1 MGVALPSLSIV
12 QFVDDVRIEPSAV
25 RADGSLFV
33 DPAADY
39 LRDHFPGAP
48 MLPGLLMLEASVRT
62 AAALWRAQPG
72 CEEAEHAVLARLE
85 RLQVVRRV
93 VPGETLVV
101 RVEMS
106 GDREDRR
113 AGFVA
118 QGRVAGEMAMRAR
131 FDLVIRESTERE
143 RRNEDDHV

>member
-1 MGVALPSLSIV
+1 M
-12 QFVDDVRIEPSAV
+12 QFVDDVHIEPSAV
-25 RADGSLFV
+25 RAEGSLFV

-39 LRDHFPGAP
+39 LKDHFPGAP

-62 AAALWRAQPG
+62 AAALWRAHPG
-72 CEEAEHAVLARLE
+72 CEQAERAVLARVE

-93 VPGETLVV
+93 VPGETFVV

-106 GDREDRR
+106 GDGERGR

-118 QGRVAGEMAMRAR
+118 HGRVGDDMAMRAR
-131 FDLVIRESTERE
+131 FDLMIRPALAP
-143 RRNEDDHV
+143 